1 MKNRSHRV
9 AVAGLTVALVFAP
22 AVVVSAEDVASP
34 PQHVLEKARQ
44 AVGLGQERALE
55 MLAVAA
61 TRNPDTGLPD
71 HAQGKPGHA
80 TGLERAQEMVAKAA
94 DKVKDY
100 EKDKPDNGNAYG
112 HGRAAQVHLALAGG
126 ISPSTLESH
135 GQKVSAMVKAV
146 ESFSNEKPGRG
157 LGRDKQDDD

>member
-1 MKNRSHRV
+1 
-9 AVAGLTVALVFAP
+9 
-22 AVVVSAEDVASP
+22 
-34 PQHVLEKARQ
+34 
-44 AVGLGQERALE
+44 

-71 HAQGKPGHA
+71 HAQGAPGHA

-94 DKVKDY
+94 DKIKGY
-100 EKDKPDNGNAYG
+100 EKDKPDNGYAYG
-112 HGRAAQVHLALAGG
+112 YGRAAQVHTALADG

-135 GQKVSAMVKAV
+135 GHKVSAMVKAV